1 MMVKINKDKVTM
13 ASSSA
18 STTAV
23 SSQSISITGSATAS
37 SSVSSTTQETTIPET
52 DNRPNV
58 NSVEWTDYVLGLLN
72 DDEKIKGNP
81 TTDGLRRVF
90 EIALNC
96 DLVESTSET
105 PQVPSPEN
113 EKRATVIHRL
123 SYYLKD
129 ESVPQE
135 SKYRSVSGAA
145 DVYWGN
151 CDKAYRNYPVAVAE
165 TRAEGR
171 ALRRALKLR
180 KVVAAEEVVDEIEDH
195 VDGNSVNKITSNQIN
210 FIDVLAKRLNISAL
224 KLIDSLALDSTNIY
238 NISYD
243 NAVVI
248 IRKLSEFQQDASAL
262 SDNLVGYDETWKNRL

>member
-1 MMVKINKDKVTM
+1 MMAKNNKDKITM

-23 SSQSISITGSATAS
+23 SSQAVSTTGGATAS
-37 SSVSSTTQETTIPET
+37 SSASSTATTNIPEN
-52 DNRPNV
+52 DNRPSV
-58 NSVEWTDYVLGLLN
+58 NSVEWTEYVLGLLT

-129 ESVPQE
+129 ESVPPE

-224 KLIDSLALDSTNIY
+224 KLVDSLALDSTNIY